1 MEVALPEVEQL
12 ISEMKLLKDE
22 IAEMKGVLTPSQ
34 RWFDLK
40 SACELKGVNYNTVV
54 STHRYQPNNG
64 VADAVICGRKRWSRE
79 TVMDWLDVI
88 DSDLDAKAA

>member
-12 ISEMKLLKDE
+12 INEVRLLKAE
-22 IAEMKGVLTPSQ
+22 IAEIKGVLTPSQ

-54 STHRYQPNNG
+54 STHRYQPNKG
-64 VADAVICGRKRWSRE
+64 IADAVICGRKRWSRE
-79 TVMDWLDVI
+79 TVMDWLDEI
-88 DSDLDAKAA
+88 DSDLDEKAA

>member
-1 MEVALPEVEQL
+1 MEVALPEVKQL
-12 ISEMKLLKDE
+12 IEEMKLLKDE
-22 IAEMKGVLTPSQ
+22 IAEIKGVLTPSQ

-40 SACELKGVNYNTVV
+40 AACELKGVNYNTVV
-54 STHRYQPNNG
+54 STHRYQPNRG

-79 TVMDWLDVI
+79 TVRAWLDVI

>member
-12 ISEMKLLKDE
+12 INEVKLLKSE

-54 STHRYQPNNG
+54 STHRYQPNKG
-64 VADAVICGRKRWSRE
+64 IADAVICGRKRWSRE

>member
-1 MEVALPEVEQL
+1 MEVALPEVERL
-12 ISEMKLLKDE
+12 IEEMKSLKTE

-54 STHRYQPNNG
+54 STRRYQPNRG
-64 VADAVICGRKRWSRE
+64 IEDAVICGRKRWSRE
-79 TVMDWLDVI
+79 TVMDWLDEI
-88 DSDLDAKAA
+88 DSDLDEKAA

>member
-12 ISEMKLLKDE
+12 INEVKLLKAE
-22 IAEMKGVLTPSQ
+22 IADMKGVLTPSQ

-54 STHRYQPNNG
+54 STHRYQPNKG
-64 VADAVICGRKRWSRE
+64 IADAVICGRKRWSRE

>member
-12 ISEMKLLKDE
+12 INEVKLLKAE
-22 IAEMKGVLTPSQ
+22 IVEMKGVLTPSQ

-54 STHRYQPNNG
+54 STHRYQPNKG
-64 VADAVICGRKRWSRE
+64 IADAVICGRKRWSRE